1 MKNLKFVLLV
11 SLLSIAH
18 LSFAQKGKL
27 RGTAYERSNGE
38 AMFSVQIF
46 IPELSQGGITDFDGK
61 FEIELPPG
69 SYTLQAKFIGFTTVN
84 ISDVVVKAGEVTVID
99 AIWMEP
105 SVSELDEIVV
115 TAEAI
120 RTTDIAL
127 LQAKRKATNL
137 IDGISAQQIKRSG
150 DSDVAGAIKRV
161 PGVSIQ
167 GGQYVFVR
175 GLGDRYTK
183 TILNNMEVPGL
194 DPDRNAIQIDIFP
207 TSLIDNI
214 IVYKNFTPDLSADF
228 VGGTV
233 DIQTKDFPDEKTMSL
248 SIGFEYNPSMHFRN
262 DFLTYSGGST
272 DFLGF
277 DDGTRDLPFDGRTG
291 NIPSPI
297 SRDQSLND
305 ITSSFSS
312 NMAATTSSNL
322 ANMSLGF
329 SMGDQKNLGNKTLGY
344 IAAINYNNTYTF
356 YEDAIDAAFVKPSQN
371 NDFELTPDTRFQGP
385 LGIRD
390 AQLSGLAGIS
400 LKSDKSK
407 FRLQGMHVQNGTERA
422 ALRTRVR
429 SNNNFNTSLVDN
441 LEYTERF
448 LTNFLI
454 AGEHYFNGDESRLEW
469 KVSPTFATI
478 NDKDVRITPFTIDD
492 GETSI
497 NAQEGGEPNRIWR
510 LLTEQNYVAKV
521 DYTKNI
527 SFKGRPSKLKVGAS
541 NIFKTRDYEIQNF
554 VTQIRGSQ
562 DALNL
567 NGDADR
573 LFAPDNIWTLE
584 RGAGTF
590 VQNGFNLSNA
600 YEGTMNTLGGYVMG
614 ELGLSEKLKTI
625 VGVRVEQFD
634 QWYTGVNQAG
644 ANPNDPSGISFD
656 NEKITSSFDF
666 FPSVNFIYQVVE
678 NSNLRASYSKT
689 VARPSF
695 KEKSFAEIQDV
706 LTGRTF
712 IGNIDLVETNID
724 NFDLRYEYFFGRG
737 ETVSFGGFY
746 KTFQNPIEM
755 VRFSQQPN
763 DLQPR
768 NVGDATI
775 TGVELEVRKNLS
787 FLMPALENLSFISNV
802 TLTEATVE
810 IDAVEAQGRQN
821 GLRNGE
827 SFSDRRDFVG
837 QPPFIINAG
846 LNYTDFENFWEAS
859 VSYNVQ
865 GRTLAVVGINRTPD
879 TYDVPFN
886 SLNMNIQKGFGDE
899 GQHVV
904 GLRVNNLLGDLRE
917 REFESFMSANAIET
931 RRDPGTSF
939 RLKYSYNFLR

>member
-1 MKNLKFVLLV
+1 MKNLKFVLLL
-11 SLLSIAH
+11 SLIAFGQ
-18 LSFAQKGKL
+18 SAFAQKGKI

-38 AMFSVQIF
+38 GMYSVQIF
-46 IPELSQGGITDFDGK
+46 IPEVSSGTVTDFDGK
-61 FEIELPPG
+61 FEVELTPG
-69 SYTLQAKFIGFTTVN
+69 TYTLQAKFIGFTTVT
-84 ISDVVVKAGEVTVID
+84 ISDVVVKAGEVTLIE
-99 AIWMEP
+99 AIWMEEA
-105 SVSELDEIVV
+105 VSELDEIVV

-127 LQAKRKATNL
+127 LQAKRKSTNL
-137 IDGISAQQIKRSG
+137 IDGISSQQIKRSG

-183 TILNNMEVPGL
+183 TILNRMEVPGL

-207 TSLIDNI
+207 TSLIDNL

-233 DIQTKDFPDEKTMSL
+233 NIETKDFPDEKTMTLSL
-248 SIGFEYNPSMHFRN
+248 GVEYNTSMHFRN
-262 DFLTYSGGST
+262 DFLTYSGGGT

-291 NIPSPI
+291 DIPNPL
-297 SRDQSLND
+297 RNDQALND
-305 ITSSFSS
+305 ITSSFAP
-312 NMAATTSSNL
+312 NMSALTDSNL
-322 ANMSLGF
+322 ANLSIGF
-329 SMGDQKNLGNKTLGY
+329 SYGDQKDLGDKTLGY
-344 IAAINYNNTYTF
+344 IAAINYNNSTTF
-356 YEDAIDAAFVKPSQN
+356 YENAIDAAFVKPSQN
-371 NDFELTPDTRFQGP
+371 GDFELTSDTRFEGP
-385 LGIRD
+385 LGITD
-390 AQLSGLAGIS
+390 AQLSGLAGVS
-400 LKSDKSK
+400 LKSDKNK
-407 FRLQGMHVQNGTERA
+407 FRLQAMHVQNGTERA
-422 ALRTRVR
+422 ALRTRIR
-429 SNNNFNTSLVDN
+429 SNNNSNVSLVDN

-454 AGEHYFNGDESRLEW
+454 SGEHYFNGTESQLEW

-478 NDKDVRITPFTIDD
+478 NDKDVRITPFTIDGND
-492 GETSI
+492 ISI
-497 NAQEGGEPNRIWR
+497 NPQEGGEPNRIWR

-521 DYTKNI
+521 DYTHNI
-527 SFKGRPSKLKVGAS
+527 SFRGRESKLKAGLS
-541 NIFKTRDYEIQNF
+541 NIYKSRDYEIQNF
-554 VTQIRGSQ
+554 VVSIRGSQ

-573 LFAPDNIWTLE
+573 LFAPENLWTV
-584 RGAGTF
+584 GGTGTF
-590 VQNGFNLSNA
+590 VQNAFNLSNA
-600 YEGTMNTLGGYVMG
+600 YEGRMNTLGGYVMG
-614 ELGLSEKLKTI
+614 ELGLTEKLKTI
-625 VGVRVEQFD
+625 IGVRVEQFD

-644 ANPNDPSGISFD
+644 ANPNDPNGISFD
-656 NEKITSSFDF
+656 DEKISNSLDF

-689 VARPSF
+689 IARPSF

-737 ETVSFGGFY
+737 ETVSIGGFY
-746 KTFQNPIEM
+746 KSFTNPIEL

-775 TGVELEVRKNLS
+775 TGIEVEIRKNLS
-787 FLMPALENLSFISNV
+787 FITPALENLSFISN
-802 TLTEATVE
+802 LTFTDATVQ
-810 IDAVEAQGRQN
+810 IDDVEAQGRQN
-821 GLRNGE
+821 GLRTGE
-827 SFSDRRDFVG
+827 TFSSERDFVG
-837 QPPFIINAG
+837 QPPYIINAG

-886 SLNMNIQKGFGDE
+886 SLNLNIQKGFGVE
-899 GQHVV
+899 GQHVI

>member
-11 SLLSIAH
+11 SLLCVVQIT
-18 LSFAQKGKL
+18 FAQKGKI

-38 AMFSVQIF
+38 PMFSVQIF
-46 IPELSQGGITDFDGK
+46 VPEVQSGSVTDFDGK
-61 FEIELPPG
+61 FEIELTPG
-69 SYTLQAKFIGFTTVN
+69 TYTLQAKFIGFTTVN
-84 ISDVVVKAGEVTVID
+84 ISEVIVKAGEVTVID

-120 RTTDIAL
+120 KTTDIAL
-127 LQAKRKATNL
+127 LQAKRKSTNL
-137 IDGISAQQIKRSG
+137 IDGISSQQIKRSG

-183 TILNNMEVPGL
+183 TILNNVEVPGL

-248 SIGFEYNPSMHFRN
+248 SLGMEYNSSMHFRN
-262 DFLTYSGGST
+262 DFLTYSGGGT

-297 SRDQSLND
+297 RQQQSLND
-305 ITSSFSS
+305 ITSSFDS
-312 NMAATTSSNL
+312 NMAATTGSNL
-322 ANMSLGF
+322 ANISLGF
-329 SMGDQKNLGNKTLGY
+329 SMGDQKSFGDKTLGY
-344 IAAINYNNTYTF
+344 IAAINYNNTSTF
-356 YEDAIDAAFVKPSQN
+356 YEEAIDAAYVKPSQN
-371 NDFELTPDTRFQGP
+371 NEFELTPDTRFIGP

-407 FRLQGMHVQNGTERA
+407 YRLQAMHVQNGTERA
-422 ALRTRVR
+422 ALRTRIR
-429 SNNNFNTSLVDN
+429 SNNNSNTSLVDN

-478 NDKDVRITPFTIDD
+478 NDKDVRITPFTIDN

-510 LLTEQNYVAKV
+510 FLTEQNYVAKV

-527 SFKGRPSKLKVGAS
+527 SFNGRPSKFKAGAS
-541 NIFKTRDYEIQNF
+541 NIFKSRDYEIQNF

-567 NGDADR
+567 NGDADQ
-573 LFAPDNIWTLE
+573 LFAPDNIWTVD
-584 RGAGTF
+584 RGTGTY

-600 YEGTMNTLGGYVMG
+600 YEGTMNTIGGYVMG

-656 NEKITSSFDF
+656 NEKITSSLDF

-689 VARPSF
+689 IARPSF

-737 ETVSFGGFY
+737 ETVSIGGFY
-746 KTFQNPIEM
+746 KTFQNPIEL
-755 VRFSQQPN
+755 VRFSQAPN

-775 TGVELEVRKNLS
+775 TGLEIEVRKNLS
-787 FLMPALENLSFISNV
+787 FLANSLENLSFISNI

-810 IDAVEAQGRQN
+810 IDAEEAQGRQN

-827 SFSDRRDFVG
+827 SFSDKRDFVG
-837 QPPFIINAG
+837 QPPFIVNAG

-886 SLNMNIQKGFGDE
+886 SLNMNIQKGFGVD

-904 GLRVNNLLGDLRE
+904 GLRINNLLGDLRE

>member
-11 SLLSIAH
+11 SLLCMAQIA
-18 LSFAQKGKL
+18 FAQKGKV

-38 AMFSVQIF
+38 PMFSVQIF
-46 IPELSQGGITDFDGK
+46 VPEVQSGGVTDFDGK
-61 FEIELPPG
+61 FEVELAPG
-69 SYTLQAKFIGFTTVN
+69 TYTLQAKFIGFTTVN
-84 ISDVVVKAGEVTVID
+84 ISDVVVKAGEVTVIE
-99 AIWMEP
+99 AIWLEEA
-105 SVSELDEIVV
+105 VSELDEIIV
-115 TAEAI
+115 TAEAL
-120 RTTDIAL
+120 RSTDVAL

-137 IDGISAQQIKRSG
+137 IDGISSQQIKRSG

-183 TILNNMEVPGL
+183 TILNRMEVPGL

-233 DIQTKDFPDEKTMSL
+233 NIETKDFPDEKTMTLSL
-248 SIGFEYNPSMHFRN
+248 GLEYNSSMHFRN
-262 DFLTYSGGST
+262 DFLTYNGGGT

-277 DDGTRDLPFDGRTG
+277 DDGKRDLPFDGRTG
-291 NIPSPI
+291 NIPSPL
-297 SRDQSLND
+297 RQDQALND
-305 ITSSFSS
+305 ITSSFAP
-312 NMAATTSSNL
+312 NMSALTDSNL
-322 ANMSLGF
+322 ANLSLGF
-329 SMGDQKNLGNKTLGY
+329 SLGDQRDLGDKKLGY
-344 IAAINYNNTYTF
+344 IAAINYKNTTTF
-356 YEDAIDAAFVKPSQN
+356 YEDARDAAYVKPSQN
-371 NDFELTPDTRFQGP
+371 NEFELTPDTRFEGP
-385 LGIRD
+385 LGITD
-390 AQLSGLAGIS
+390 AQLSGLAGVS
-400 LKSDKSK
+400 LKGDKNK
-407 FRLQGMHVQNGTERA
+407 FRLQAMHVQNGTQRA
-422 ALRTRVR
+422 ALRTRIR
-429 SNNNFNTSLVDN
+429 SNNNSNTSLVDN
-441 LEYTERF
+441 LEYTERS
-448 LTNFLI
+448 LTNLLI
-454 AGEHYFNGDESRLEW
+454 GGEHYFNGNESQLEW

-478 NDKDVRITPFTIDD
+478 NDKDVRITPFTIDG
-492 GETSI
+492 GEVAI
-497 NAQEGGEPNRIWR
+497 NPQEGGEPNRIWR

-521 DYTKNI
+521 DYSHNI
-527 SFKGRPSKLKVGAS
+527 AFRGRDSKIKGGFS
-541 NIFKTRDYEIQNF
+541 NIYKTRDYEIQNF

-567 NGDADR
+567 NGDADQ
-573 LFAPDNIWTLE
+573 LFAPENLWTVD
-584 RGAGTF
+584 RGTGTY
-590 VQNGFNLSNA
+590 VQNAFNLSNA
-600 YEGTMNTLGGYVMG
+600 YQGRMNTLGGYVMS
-614 ELGLSEKLKTI
+614 ELGLTEKLKTI
-625 VGVRVEQFD
+625 VGVRLEQFD

-644 ANPNDPSGISFD
+644 ANPNDPNGLSFD
-656 NEKITSSFDF
+656 DEKITSSLDF

-689 VARPSF
+689 IARPSF

-737 ETVSFGGFY
+737 EAISIGGFY
-746 KTFQNPIEM
+746 KTFQNPIEL
-755 VRFSQQPN
+755 VRFSQAPN

-775 TGVELEVRKNLS
+775 AGLEVELRKNLS
-787 FLMPALENLSFISNV
+787 FLAPALENLSFISNV

-827 SFSDRRDFVG
+827 SLSDKRDFVG
-837 QPPFIINAG
+837 QAPFIINAG
-846 LNYTDFENFWEAS
+846 LNYTDYESFWEAS

-886 SLNMNIQKGFGDE
+886 SLNVNIQKGFGID
-899 GQHVV
+899 GQHVF
-904 GLRVNNLLGDLRE
+904 GLRINSLLGDVRE
-917 REFESFMSANAIET
+917 REFESFGSANAIET